1 MNPNEL
7 TSYQTMAL
15 LSRSQRRLQSFMTA
29 SLKQYE
35 LTIAEWNALGL
46 LHDFASKGGL
56 KPTQLANLLDVKPSL
71 VSAHIKSLSQRG
83 FVTQKDHESDG
94 RAQTLA
100 PTRSGEK
107 LVDKIEKQLKTELDN
122 WFGTTDQRHLFGYIK
137 TLQSFASRDV

>member
-1 MNPNEL
+1 VNPNEL
-7 TSYQTMAL
+7 TSYQAMAL
-15 LSRSQRRLQSFMTA
+15 LSRSQRRLQTFMSQA
-29 SLKQYE
+29 LKEYE

-100 PTRSGEK
+100 PTRGGEK
-107 LVDKIEKQLKTELDN
+107 LIDKVEKQLKIELDK